1 MFIMLIF
8 KNVFFLPIGTAGIIM
23 AAPSHYDT
31 RQPIDVKYSKV
42 DKKNKIMREMMAAGQ
57 NN

>member
-1 MFIMLIF
+1 
-8 KNVFFLPIGTAGIIM
+8 M

-31 RQPIDVKYSKV
+31 RKPIDVKYSKV

-57 NN
+57 NNLS